1 MIWSVRTRRRTP
13 SSIHLHR
20 HRRVLS
26 GFDNLLKLPASRG
39 WRFELGRDRRQRFED
54 GRAAVL
60 RSPNIRAA
68 RQHRPT
74 GSSPHDSHSMTG
86 GRNQFLQLLQLL
98 APLCIQ
104 FNSKA
109 EIGKAKMDTFD
120 DEQLLII
127 GNLEDDDDRY
137 TYARILGRLP
147 ISELGVSTL
156 IADFKKIE
164 SDKATAPTTKQ
175 ELKNAR
181 VGQGKFGSD
190 VRTFWNHRCS
200 ITGASTKAAL
210 EASYIKRWAD
220 SNNAQR
226 LDPNNGLLLTANL
239 HKLFDAGLISFDDSG
254 QMLVSSKLSQS
265 EQEIFG
271 VIGKKLSKKPSVET
285 ANYLS
290 YHRTKFLE

>member
-1 MIWSVRTRRRTP
+1 MWKITHHAKGISRFFEETLGVKLKNTQWSYGAMDP
-13 SSIHLHR
+13 ANN
-20 HRRVLS
+20 RV
-26 GFDNLLKLPASRG
+26 FLKLWESEQVEDADGVKFQVYWKDGWKSNGKTERLEHIDAIRRG
-39 WRFELGRDRRQRFED
+39 AKCFGVLGKFID
-54 GRAAVL
+54 
-60 RSPNIRAA
+60 P
-68 RQHRPT
+68 
-74 GSSPHDSHSMTG
+74 
-86 GRNQFLQLLQLL
+86 
-98 APLCIQ
+98 
-104 FNSKA
+104 
-109 EIGKAKMDTFD
+109 KAKKVKIETFD

-164 SDKATAPTTKQ
+164 SDKATGPTTKQ
-175 ELKNAR
+175 ELFNAR

-190 VRTFWNHRCS
+190 VREFWNHCCS
-200 ITGASTKAAL
+200 VTGASTKAAL
-210 EASYIKRWAD
+210 EASHIKRWAD
-220 SNNAQR
+220 SNDAQR

-271 VIGKKLSKKPSVET
+271 VIGKKLSKKPSAET